1 MNAIKWIAGNGQ
13 EVEVSNITEEQNI
26 VDHTVVNKIDEIEV
40 RLGGNSKIFQGVV
53 DGMIQ
58 VMGGKIRIP
67 EDLKKDVSEMIE
79 NCEKRRNERME
90 KSEKINADYEK
101 NYRAV
106 KMAMEQ

>member
-1 MNAIKWIAGNGQ
+1 MSTIKWMAGNGQ

-26 VDHTVVNKIDEIEV
+26 VDHTVINKIDEIEV

-67 EDLKKDVSEMIE
+67 EELKKDFFEMIG
-79 NCEKRRNERME
+79 NYEKRRNERRE
-90 KSEKINADYEK
+90 KSEKINAEYEK
-101 NYRAV
+101 NYRTV
-106 KMAMEQ
+106 KTAMEQ